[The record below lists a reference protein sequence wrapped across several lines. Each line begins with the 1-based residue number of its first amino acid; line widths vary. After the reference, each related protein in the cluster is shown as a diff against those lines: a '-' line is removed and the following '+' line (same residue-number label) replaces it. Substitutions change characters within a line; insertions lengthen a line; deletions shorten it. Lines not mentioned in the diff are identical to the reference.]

1 MMAGESSAV
10 EWWIFAFPILQYSN
24 TPRLRDSAPGSPLVL
39 RVAGAAEARGCG
51 ELPFRFRL
59 GGYLGCYCN
68 FCNYCTLIIMTHHKG
83 LLALCVLLLGLTV
96 PAVGF
101 ELSWSL
107 GGVDDN
113 PDEFGAEAWGT
124 NAAPGS
130 AGALD
135 DDYYFAGTYPAPIG
149 EVAASEPLSHFAGA
163 VTTGSPISRIHFPLT
178 AAQTLPSARVRL
190 VAHMIRGWFAGG
202 KGFGTHT
209 FQVRLNGALLGTQT
223 LTYAAPLVIEA
234 PASALINGANTLQI
248 ERVNA
253 PIPYAGISFDALSF
267 EVHPTGMT
275 DADHDGV
282 PRYWEEHQGLSDT
295 DPADAALDPDKDALS
310 NLQEFTLGTD
320 PRLADTDGDGL
331 SDSQETTTHP
341 LQADTDGDGLSDG
354 FELAQSSPL
363 NPNAIDS
370 DSDGAP
376 DGWEMATGFSATSA
390 TSTPPPFPHA
400 IGINFTTEL
409 HPANT
414 IPALAVAGYVPQM
427 NWNHTRPLTTW
438 NDDTGTQ
445 ADIVS
450 PAAGQVLNSAGA
462 PSGLTFSWSS
472 QGAWGNGNRTR
483 LDARLFDGFLQTADP
498 AEPVTL
504 QIGSIRFAT
513 YDVIVHVGSSYEGAR
528 GFLRL
533 NNAPATDTAFT
544 AASTAPET
552 RFLETQDRNASPPWK
567 VNTIRFR
574 GLTTNSCSLQLFSVQ
589 LGDWAHQVGIHAV
602 QIVNATADL
611 DNDSMPDGWEVRH
624 RLNPA
629 LASDA
634 ALDPDNDQS
643 PNLAEYQRQT
653 DPHHADTDGDG
664 LLDGHETLTGTF
676 VSPTNTG
683 TDPLRADSDGDGLT
697 DGAEVHGKPFSTNPN
712 LADTDGDSRSDAAE
726 LANGTH
732 PLVAD
737 AAQAHM
743 PVITTSPR
751 TFNWQIDNVQ
761 LLWDHER
768 GAASDGS
775 WGDSLLF
782 SLDLRNSAAPNN
794 DALRMALRTR
804 HQSVTHFFYS
814 NAAGAFSAPGSPTE
828 DLWESDWSSPPA
840 NLLAGLGFSGHGS
853 HDISDRLRF
862 RVQGSST
869 GGQNAWTFTFT
880 LTNLDTNSVVVTRT
894 FASCRATSTLHHGTA
909 SWQNDADPP
918 QPNRFSIQLHPA
930 VQSVLSATR
939 LEDTPAYAAHK
950 DSDND
955 GMPDVWEDLY
965 TFNKNGAADA
975 ALDPD
980 LDGLTNLQEYLN
992 HIHPRQADTDG
1003 DGVPDGIEVTER
1015 SHPLL
1020 ASSRPPYWLGAP
1032 PSVTGGDLNGN
1043 GMSDAWERWVGRFDL
1058 NPTADADHDGAR
1070 NWEEAVAGTDP
1081 LDPTSYLW
1089 SNLTRTSNDL
1099 VLTWPTLSNKV
1110 TQVQHSSTLL
1120 AESWTNAP
1128 GSPIAAG
1135 SVTQQNLGGP
1145 SDKRFF
1151 RVTVSEQDSDSDG
1164 VPDWDEIQLLGTDPL
1179 SANSS
1184 RSPQPTDT
1192 TGDGTPDTLLSGDY
1206 LTLLQ
1211 TFQGSTATGGFPN
1224 ATPGGSNGTA
1234 ISPVQAARFLTQAS
1248 FGPTLDSIDRV
1259 RLLGY
1264 TGWITEQKA
1273 AAPTLHS
1280 AYAKAISDDLFSH
1293 RADLT
1298 YSHSEMDH
1306 FLFGNNLMTAFA
1318 RAAIQGED
1326 QLRQRVAFA
1335 LSQIIVTSRRDAEL
1349 ENRVLGMASYYD
1361 IFVRHAFGH
1370 YLDILREVT
1379 FHPVMGRYLSH
1390 VGNAK
1395 ARPEINQF
1403 PNENYARE
1411 LMQLFTIGLWQLH
1424 PDGTRQTNAGQPIS
1438 TYSNTEITQLARVFT
1453 GFWFGHHNWGQ
1464 GGWTEAD
1471 YATPLSLHSNRHDF
1485 GPKTLV
1491 SGHTIPARAP
1501 TTENARRD
1509 VEDALLHLLQHPN
1522 TAPFVSRQLIQF
1534 LVTDNPTPAYVQR
1547 IATLFIDNGQGV
1559 RGDLGTVIPAIL
1571 LDPEARAS
1579 RPPTLSPEFGR
1590 LKEPVMRTMALGRAF
1605 GLQSVPD
1612 LLWWDWGDFYE
1623 ASRQEPTRSPS
1634 VFNFYRPDYRAPG
1647 LLTQAQLAGP
1657 VFQITD
1663 SFSAIAFPNHLWQV
1677 INEGFHQW
1685 NTYQFPL
1692 DIAREIA
1699 LASQP
1704 AKLIDH
1710 LNLLLAAGNL
1720 RPSSRGIILSA
1731 VEQLPATRPV
1741 DRARLAIYLVLTSPE
1756 SAIMR

>member
-1 MMAGESSAV
+1 MAH
-10 EWWIFAFPILQYSN
+10 Q
-24 TPRLRDSAPGSPLVL
+24 
-39 RVAGAAEARGCG
+39 
-51 ELPFRFRL
+51 
-59 GGYLGCYCN
+59 
-68 FCNYCTLIIMTHHKG
+68 KG
-83 LLALCVLLLGLTV
+83 FIALCLLLLGLTV
-96 PAVGF
+96 PVAGF
-101 ELSWSL
+101 ELSWTL
-107 GGVDDN
+107 GGVDEN
-113 PDEFGAEAWGT
+113 PEEFGAEAWGT

-130 AGALD
+130 ASVLD
-135 DDYYFAGTYPAPIG
+135 DDYYFAGSYPAPIG
-149 EVAASEPLSHFAGA
+149 VVAASEPLSHFSGA
-163 VTTGSPISRIHFPLT
+163 LTTGSPISRIHFPLT

-190 VAHMIRGWFAGG
+190 VAHFVWGWFDGG

-209 FQVRLNGALLGTQT
+209 FQVRINSTVLGTQT
-223 LTYAAPLVIEA
+223 LTYAAPLIIEA
-234 PASALINGANTLQI
+234 PASALNTGANTLRIQRI
-248 ERVNA
+248 NA
-253 PIPYAGISFDALSF
+253 PTPYAGLSFDALSF
-267 EVHPTGMT
+267 EVHPTGMSDT
-275 DADHDGV
+275 DGDGL
-282 PRYWEEHQGLSDT
+282 PNYWEQNQGLSDAN
-295 DPADAALDPDKDALS
+295 PADAAQDLDQDNLS
-310 NLQEFTLGTD
+310 NLQEFALSTD
-320 PRLADTDGDGL
+320 PRLFDTDADGL

-341 LQADTDGDGLSDG
+341 LQADTDGDGLTDG
-354 FELAQSSPL
+354 AELAQSPPL

-370 DSDGAP
+370 DGDGAP
-376 DGWEMATGFSATSA
+376 DSWEVATGFSAASNS
-390 TSTPPPFPHA
+390 STPPPFPHA
-400 IGINFTTEL
+400 IGLNFTTDL
-409 HPANT
+409 HPANVL
-414 IPALAVAGYVPQM
+414 PALYVAGYGPQM
-427 NWNHTRPLTTW
+427 NWNHSRPLTTW

-450 PAAGQVLNSAGA
+450 PIAGQVLNSAGTN
-462 PSGLTFSWSS
+462 SGLTFAWSS
-472 QGAWGNGNRTR
+472 QGAWGNGNRASY
-483 LDARLFDGFLQTADP
+483 DARLFDGFLQTEDP
-498 AEPVTL
+498 AAPVNL
-504 QIGSIRFAT
+504 QLGSIPFAS

-533 NNAPATDTAFT
+533 NDLVTTDTPFT

-552 RFLETQDRNASPPWK
+552 RFLETQNITANPPWK

-574 GLTTNSCSLQLFSVQ
+574 NLSASTCNLKLFSVQ
-589 LGDWAHQVGIHAV
+589 TGDRPHQVGIHAV
-602 QIVNATADL
+602 QIVNAAGDTDG
-611 DNDSMPDGWEVRH
+611 DSMPDWWEIKH

-629 LASDA
+629 LTSDA

-643 PNLAEYQRQT
+643 SNLAEYQRQT
-653 DPHHADTDGDG
+653 DPHDPDSDGDG
-664 LLDGHETLTGTF
+664 LLDGHETSTGTF
-676 VSPTNTG
+676 VSVTNTG
-683 TDPLRADSDGDGLT
+683 THPLRTDSDGDGLT
-697 DGAEVHGKPFSTNPN
+697 DGAEVHGKPFATNPN
-712 LADTDGDSRSDAAE
+712 LADTDGDSRSDVAE
-726 LANGTH
+726 LSGGTN

-737 AAQAHM
+737 TANAHM

-761 LLWDHER
+761 LLWDHQR
-768 GAASDGS
+768 GATSDGS
-775 WGDSLLF
+775 WGDALLF
-782 SLDLRNSAAPNN
+782 SIDLRNSAAPNT

-804 HQSVTHFFYS
+804 HQAVTHFFYS
-814 NAAGAFSAPGSPTE
+814 SAAGGFSAPAAPAN
-828 DLWESDWSSPPA
+828 DLWESDWNSPPTD
-840 NLLAGLGFSGHGS
+840 LRSGLGFSGHGS
-853 HDISDRLRF
+853 HDFSDRLRF
-862 RVQGSST
+862 RVQGNSA
-869 GGQNAWTFTFT
+869 GGQNDWTITFSI
-880 LTNLDTNSVVVTRT
+880 TNLETNTVVVTRT
-894 FASCRATSTLHHGTA
+894 FNPCRAATPLHNGTA
-909 SWQNDADPP
+909 SWQNYADPA
-918 QPNRFSIQLHPA
+918 QSNRFSLQLHPA
-930 VQSVLSATR
+930 VQMVLSATK
-939 LEDTPAYAAHK
+939 LEDTASFAAWK

-955 GMPDVWEDLY
+955 GTPDTWEDLY
-965 TFNKNGAADA
+965 TFNKNSTADA

-980 LDGLTNLQEYLN
+980 LDGLSNLQEYLN
-992 HIHPRQADTDG
+992 GTHPRQADTDG
-1003 DGVPDGIEVTER
+1003 DGVPDGIEVNER

-1020 ASSRPPYWLGAP
+1020 ASSRPSFWLGTP
-1032 PSVTGGDLNGN
+1032 PSVSGGDLNGN
-1043 GMSDAWERWVGRFDL
+1043 GMADAWEGWVGRFDL
-1058 NPTADADHDGAR
+1058 NPMADADHDGAR

-1081 LDPTSYLW
+1081 FDPASYLW
-1089 SNLTRTSNDL
+1089 SNLTRNSSDL
-1099 VLTWPTLSNKV
+1099 LLTWPTLANKV
-1110 TQVQHSSTLL
+1110 TLVQHSATLL
-1120 AESWTNAP
+1120 AESWTTAP
-1128 GSPIAAG
+1128 GSPITAG
-1135 SVTQQNLGGP
+1135 SLTHQNLGSP
-1145 SDKRFF
+1145 ADKRFF
-1151 RVTVSEQDSDSDG
+1151 RVTISERDTDSDG
-1164 VPDWDEIQLLGTDPL
+1164 VADWDEIHLLGTDPL
-1179 SANSS
+1179 AANSS
-1184 RSPQPTDT
+1184 RAPQPTDT
-1192 TGDGTPDTLLSGDY
+1192 NGNGTPDTTLSGDY

-1211 TFQGSTATGGFPN
+1211 TFQGSTATGGFPD
-1224 ATPGGSNGTA
+1224 ASPGGSNGTA

-1248 FGPTLDSIDRV
+1248 FGPTLASIDRV

-1264 TGWITEQKA
+1264 AGWITEQKA
-1273 AAPTLHS
+1273 TSPTLHS
-1280 AYAKAISDDLFSH
+1280 RYAKAISDDLFSH
-1293 RADLT
+1293 RTDRT

-1326 QLRQRVAFA
+1326 QLRQRTAFA
-1335 LSQIIVTSRRDAEL
+1335 LSQIIVTSRRDAAL

-1361 IFVRHAFGH
+1361 LFVRHAFGN

-1403 PNENYARE
+1403 PDENYARE

-1424 PDGTRQTNAGQPIS
+1424 PDGTRQTNAGQPIP

-1471 YATPLSLHSNRHDF
+1471 YASPLSLHSNRHDF

-1491 SGHTIPARAP
+1491 SGHTIPARAATP
-1501 TTENARRD
+1501 ENARRD

-1571 LDPEARAS
+1571 LDPEARSS
-1579 RPPTLSPEFGR
+1579 RPITTSPEFGR

-1605 GLQSVPD
+1605 GLQSIPD

-1663 SFSAIAFPNHLWQV
+1663 SFSAIAFPNHLWQI

-1699 LASQP
+1699 LASTP
-1704 AKLIDH
+1704 EKLIDH

-1720 RPSSRGIILSA
+1720 RPSSRTIILAA
-1731 VEQLPATRPV
+1731 VQQLPATRPV

-1756 SAIMR
+1756 SAVMR